1 MGKLRSITQFAPMNP
16 SQTWLER
23 PLMPSQTASYPSPF
37 SPSMVNYAKFYMA
50 MGIVAFFLLPFAF
63 LLLLVPTRWRFKL
76 AKSLKFLSLRVIKF
90 IQVDP
95 KVVIPGI

>member
-1 MGKLRSITQFAPMNP
+1 MNP

-23 PLMPSQTASYPSPF
+23 PLMPPQTASYP

-95 KVVIPGI
+95 KLVIPGI